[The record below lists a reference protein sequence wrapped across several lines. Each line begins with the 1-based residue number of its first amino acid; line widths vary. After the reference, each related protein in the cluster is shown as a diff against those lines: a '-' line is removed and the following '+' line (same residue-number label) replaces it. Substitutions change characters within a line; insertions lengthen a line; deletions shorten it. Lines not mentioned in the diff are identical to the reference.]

1 MDKSKLA
8 TTALIHKYLEEYKGL
23 AYKTLAKKIYQDNS
37 TVFSSFEQC
46 YQKLRYHTG
55 SSGKKNRKSKPVTES
70 VKRDQAIMNRW
81 SIPKSKAK
89 GRKIYQIPAQFDRV
103 LWISD
108 IHFPNHDI
116 LALSTALDYGLDKNA
131 NCIIIGGD
139 LLDNAPF
146 TRFQVPPSAKFAREV
161 FDQTVEFLAA
171 LRKNFPKAHIIYMQ
185 GNHDR
190 WYEDWLMSKCAEVFD
205 DPHYQL
211 ETRLQL
217 DRFNISYHRENV
229 IVKAGKLPMLHGH
242 TIVRGV
248 FAPVNSARGAYT
260 KSNHNLL
267 IGHTH
272 QVSVHSAKD
281 LMGRP
286 TKTWSTGC
294 LCTLNPD
301 YDPHNIRHTHGF
313 AFITTEKNGNFIV
326 NNFEIVNGEIR

>member
-1 MDKSKLA
+1 M
-8 TTALIHKYLEEYKGL
+8 
-23 AYKTLAKKIYQDNS
+23 
-37 TVFSSFEQC
+37 
-46 YQKLRYHTG
+46 
-55 SSGKKNRKSKPVTES
+55 GKQGNKVRAQSKPE
-70 VKRDQAIMNRW
+70 IMQKGKQSKDILDKW
-81 SIPKSKAK
+81 TLPKSKAK
-89 GRKIYQIPAQFDRV
+89 GRKIYQIPANHDRV

-108 IHFPNHDI
+108 IHFPNHDVK
-116 LALSTALDYGLDKNA
+116 ALTTALDYGIEHNA
-131 NCIIIGGD
+131 NCIVIGGD

-146 TRFQVPPSAKFAREV
+146 TRFTVPPSAKFAREV
-161 FDQTVEFLAA
+161 FDETVKFLNT
-171 LRKNFPKAHIIYMQ
+171 LRRNFPDAHIVFMQ
-185 GNHDR
+185 GNHDK
-190 WYEDWLMSKCAEVFD
+190 WYEQWLMTKCAEVFD
-205 DPHYQL
+205 DPYYQL
-211 ETRLQL
+211 EARLEL
-217 DRFNISYHRENV
+217 DKLGIVYQPENV

-248 FAPVNSARGAYT
+248 FAPVNSARGAYI

-313 AFITTEKNGNFIV
+313 AFITTEKNGEFTVRNI
-326 NNFEIVNGEIR
+326 EIVNGKIR

>member
-1 MDKSKLA
+1 MNNRKA
-8 TTALIHKYLEEYKGL
+8 TTALIQTYLEKYKAFGF
-23 AYKTLAKKIYQDNS
+23 KTIARKIYKDNP
-37 TVFSSFEQC
+37 TVFTSFEQC
-46 YQKLRYHTG
+46 YQKVRYHTG
-55 SSGKKNRKSKPVTES
+55 TSGIKNRKLSGIKEVPE
-70 VKRDQAIMNRW
+70 RDKAIYNRW

-89 GRKIYQIPAQFDRV
+89 GRKIYQIPAEYDRV

-108 IHFPNHDI
+108 IHFPNHDV
-116 LALSTALDYGLDKNA
+116 LALSTALDYGLDKDA

-146 TRFQVPPSAKFAREV
+146 TRFQVPPSAKFAREI

-171 LRKNFPKAHIIYMQ
+171 LRMNFPKAHILYMQ

-211 ETRLQL
+211 EARLQL
-217 DRFNISYHRENV
+217 DRFNISYHKENV

-326 NNFEIVNGEIR
+326 NNFEIVDGQIR

>member
-1 MDKSKLA
+1 MNNKKA
-8 TTALIHKYLEEYKGL
+8 TTDLINQYLEKYKGMGFKTI
-23 AYKTLAKKIYQDNS
+23 ARKVYKDHP
-37 TVFSSFEQC
+37 TVFISFDQC
-46 YQKLRYHTG
+46 YSKLRYHTG
-55 SSGKKNRKSKPVTES
+55 TMGRINRKRRQIEKAPP
-70 VKRDQAIMNRW
+70 RDKAIQNRW

-89 GRKIYQIPAQFDRV
+89 GRRIYQIPAQYDRV

-108 IHFPNHDI
+108 IHFPNHDV
-116 LALSTALDYGLDKNA
+116 LALSTALDYGLDKDA

-146 TRFQVPPSAKFAREV
+146 TRFQVPPSAKFAREI

-171 LRKNFPKAHIIYMQ
+171 LRMNFPKAHILYMQ

-211 ETRLQL
+211 EARLQL
-217 DRFNISYHRENV
+217 DRFNISYHKENV

-313 AFITTEKNGNFIV
+313 AYITTEKNGNFIV
-326 NNFEIVNGEIR
+326 NNFEIVDGQIR